1 VKISWSELKIEPG
14 RAIATIGMFDGVH
27 RGHRALLGHV
37 ASHAKKSGGESVAI
51 TFDPHPRLVLSPGE
65 SGIRFLS
72 TPGEKI
78 SLLEECGIDHLLII
92 PFTDEM
98 SRMSAC
104 SFTEKYLVDML
115 GVKHL
120 YVGYN
125 HRFGHRGEG
134 EDANTSLSECVTAYG
149 LGHTRID
156 AFMSESEAVSSSLI
170 RKYLEEGALARAN
183 QLLGYSYLLHGRVVE
198 GERIGRLLGYPTA
211 NIESEYEWKLIP
223 ADGVYAA
230 HTSVE
235 GREYPSM
242 LYIGTRPTIEPQGE
256 RSVEV
261 NLIGFSGNLYGM
273 EMKVRLRHRIRGDIR
288 FDTREELR
296 DRISLDREET
306 LRLLG

>member
-1 VKISWSELKIEPG
+1 MKISWSDLKIKPG

-27 RGHRALLGHV
+27 RGHRSLLSHV
-37 ASHAKKSGGESVAI
+37 TAHAQKYGGESVAI
-51 TFDPHPRLVLSPGE
+51 TFDPHPRLVLAPGD

-72 TPGEKI
+72 SPGEKI
-78 SLLEECGIDHLLII
+78 SLLEECGIDNLLII
-92 PFTDEM
+92 PFNIEM

-104 SFTEKYLVDML
+104 SFTEKYLVGML
-115 GVKHL
+115 GVHHL

-134 EDANTSLSECVTAYG
+134 NNLTLSECVSASG
-149 LGHTRID
+149 LGHTRIE
-156 AFMSESEAVSSSLI
+156 ALMSEGEAVSSSLI
-170 RKYLEEGALARAN
+170 RRYLEEGALERAN
-183 QLLGYSYLLHGRVVE
+183 HLLGYSYLLHGRVVE

-211 NIESEYEWKLIP
+211 NIESEYGWKLIP
-223 ADGVYAA
+223 ADGVYTA

-235 GREYPSM
+235 GIVYPSM
-242 LYIGTRPTIEPQGE
+242 LYIGTRPTIEEQGK

-261 NLIGFSGNLYGM
+261 NLIGFSGDLYGR

-288 FDTREELR
+288 FNTREELR
-296 DRISLDREET
+296 DRIALDREET